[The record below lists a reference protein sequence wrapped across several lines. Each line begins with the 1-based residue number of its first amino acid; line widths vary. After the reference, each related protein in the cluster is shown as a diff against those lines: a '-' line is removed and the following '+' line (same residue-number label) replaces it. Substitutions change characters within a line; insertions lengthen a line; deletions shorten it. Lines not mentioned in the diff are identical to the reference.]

1 MIVEDWSAYYILVKK
16 HLSEVQ
22 DLMNQKKYSEARK
35 KAMDLSVDGHL
46 MRQAITLEEEKW
58 QTR

>member
-1 MIVEDWSAYYILVKK
+1 MIVEDWSSYYILVKK

-22 DLMNQKKYSEARK
+22 DLMNAKKYGEARK

-46 MRQAITLEEEKW
+46 MRQAIALEEEKW
-58 QTR
+58 NQ

>member
-1 MIVEDWSAYYILVKK
+1 MSVEDWSAYYILVKK

-22 DLMNQKKYSEARK
+22 DLMNAKKYGEARK

-46 MRQAITLEEEKW
+46 MRQAIALEEEKW
-58 QTR
+58 NQ